1 MHGPHGGGSVTPEG
15 LWGTPGAGLAP
26 AGVAVRRPLLLARR
40 TSELSV
46 GFDQIKFLIKPPS
59 GPSPASLTG
68 VPTTLSSRGRSADT
82 GVTQRRR
89 HARPRGAPRG
99 SRRVVPDSRSSLGM
113 GSADRET
120 RGQPPGARLA
130 PRPTEAWWART
141 AARAAFPAVGP
152 LRGGSQGP
160 ARSRRTC
167 WARGESAL
175 PPETEDRG
183 AGVGGDA
190 IRESRGGAAG
200 FPDGRVGGP
209 GRRAPPGT
217 SHVGKHFLLK
227 KPTPS
232 CSRSRRRVRVPPR
245 AADGQAPH
253 SAFQR
258 GARGP
263 RRPCGHTR
271 TSTPTLPRPE
281 ARALPT
287 YSSAS
292 TLKTQ
297 RGNQSDF
304 IENYAMCNSWLETT
318 DAPSPPVRARFDLN
332 SPSHSGTMC

>member
-1 MHGPHGGGSVTPEG
+1 MGADGSASRLPSR
-15 LWGTPGAGLAP
+15 GTASGR
-26 AGVAVRRPLLLARR
+26 VA
-40 TSELSV
+40 
-46 GFDQIKFLIKPPS
+46 
-59 GPSPASLTG
+59 GPSEEQENVL
-68 VPTTLSSRGRSADT
+68 
-82 GVTQRRR
+82 
-89 HARPRGAPRG
+89 G
-99 SRRVVPDSRSSLGM
+99 S
-113 GSADRET
+113 
-120 RGQPPGARLA
+120 
-130 PRPTEAWWART
+130 W
-141 AARAAFPAVGP
+141 
-152 LRGGSQGP
+152 
-160 ARSRRTC
+160 
-167 WARGESAL
+167 
-175 PPETEDRG
+175 
-183 AGVGGDA
+183 GVG
-190 IRESRGGAAG
+190 IAAG
-200 FPDGRVGGP
+200 DGGP
-209 GRRAPPGT
+209 GGRGGGRRCQRVARRCSWVPRRQGGGPWTACPPPGT

-304 IENYAMCNSWLETT
+304 IENYAMCNSRLETT

>member
-1 MHGPHGGGSVTPEG
+1 M
-15 LWGTPGAGLAP
+15 W
-26 AGVAVRRPLLLARR
+26 
-40 TSELSV
+40 
-46 GFDQIKFLIKPPS
+46 FLIHAAASAWAALTERHAASPPGPAWRPGPRRRGGCGRQREPPS
-59 GPSPASLTG
+59 QPWDRFGE
-68 VPTTLSSRGRSADT
+68 GR
-82 GVTQRRR
+82 
-89 HARPRGAPRG
+89 
-99 SRRVVPDSRSSLGM
+99 
-113 GSADRET
+113 
-120 RGQPPGARLA
+120 
-130 PRPTEAWWART
+130 
-141 AARAAFPAVGP
+141 RA
-152 LRGGSQGP
+152 Q
-160 ARSRRTC
+160 
-167 WARGESAL
+167 
-175 PPETEDRG
+175 RG
-183 AGVGGDA
+183 AGERAGLVG
-190 IRESRGGAAG
+190 SRHC
-200 FPDGRVGGP
+200 RRRRRTGGP
-209 GRRAPPGT
+209 GWGETPSESREEVQLGSPTAGWGALDGVPPPGT

-304 IENYAMCNSWLETT
+304 IENYAMCNSRLETT